1 MSVRISPSER
11 SEGGAMVHGDRE
23 KQRLHGGKGQLLDRR
38 RAVAAAVFAIGM
50 SAGARTSES
59 AEAAKKPK
67 KRKDGKK
74 GKTKETA
81 SASGNEVVSVAQKY
95 KGSRY
100 VWGGA
105 SPKGFDC
112 SGFTWYVY
120 QEATGMDITRGV
132 DEQWQLGR
140 SVREGQW
147 QAGDI
152 VFFKNTFERGLS
164 HCGIYISGNEFI
176 HAENEQTGVII
187 STLDS
192 DYYSDHYAGAR
203 RLL

>member
-1 MSVRISPSER
+1 MVRGFHDEQASEAQN
-11 SEGGAMVHGDRE
+11 G
-23 KQRLHGGKGQLLDRR
+23 RLHGRR
-38 RAVAAAVFAIGM
+38 RAIGLVTVIALGISARTVISD
-50 SAGARTSES
+50 SAGA
-59 AEAAKKPK
+59 AKKSKRRK
-67 KRKDGKK
+67 KEKT
-74 GKTKETA
+74 GKTKEA
-81 SASGNEVVSVAQKY
+81 SSETGREVVRVAQKY
-95 KGSRY
+95 EGSKY

-120 QEATGMDITRGV
+120 QQATGMDITRGV

-140 SVREGQW
+140 PVASGDW

-152 VFFKNTFERGLS
+152 VFFENTFERGLS
-164 HCGIYISGNEFI
+164 HCGIYVRGNEFI
-176 HAENEQTGVII
+176 HAENEQTGVIV
-187 STLDS
+187 SALDS